1 MSLQQECRQGEK
13 EQGLSAAESRPKA
26 PLEKSGRKGGF
37 PGTLKR
43 PGSPSG
49 AGRGWTGGKDPL
61 FMNTADR
68 GPI

>member
-1 MSLQQECRQGEK
+1 MSLQQECRQREK

-26 PLEKSGRKGGF
+26 KLERGGREGGF
-37 PGTLKR
+37 PGALKR
-43 PGSPSG
+43 PGNLSA

-61 FMNTADR
+61 FMNTVDR